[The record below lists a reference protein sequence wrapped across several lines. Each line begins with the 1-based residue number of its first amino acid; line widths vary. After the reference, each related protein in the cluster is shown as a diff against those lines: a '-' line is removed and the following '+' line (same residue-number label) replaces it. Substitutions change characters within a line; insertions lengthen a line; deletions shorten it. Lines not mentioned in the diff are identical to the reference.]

1 MRLMFVYHCYN
12 DAGSAQDLHNYIRVA
27 RTLGHEVAIYGVD
40 PKSLFKLSKDVASA
54 DAIVFIF
61 EWTTQLRYGDRLD
74 LARMVASVP
83 RRRRV
88 VIDCDG
94 GYNDA
99 ISVGGDYN
107 HKDAE
112 ASRRWMDVCES
123 LSDKLCQPT
132 LHPLQPNVRPF
143 FFHAYDPEWEVP
155 LDLSAK
161 EYGMVYVGHSKFR
174 WCPMKCVLRAIEP
187 VQRLVGRIGFV
198 GHGWDQMP
206 SWAPQM
212 KIEDHYYTDQAYLN
226 QMKVEF
232 IQPVPY
238 QEVISWMSKGV
249 FSPVIYRPL
258 FDHLRL
264 VTCRTF
270 ETPAANTIP
279 LFGMDDKYVREI
291 YGECALEL
299 VLPQEYPEE
308 KIVDFVKRPAHYA
321 KLIRA
326 IRKHLAERHSYPA
339 RLRQLIEMVE
349 S

>member
-1 MRLMFVYHCYN
+1 MRLMFVYYCYN
-12 DAGSAQDLHNYIRVA
+12 DAGSARDLHNYIRVA
-27 RTLGHEVAIYGVD
+27 RALGHEVAIYGAD
-40 PKSLFKLSKDVASA
+40 PESLFKLSKDVAFA

-107 HKDAE
+107 HKDAD
-112 ASRRWMDVCES
+112 ASRRWIDVCES

-155 LDLSAK
+155 LDFSAK

-174 WCPMKCVLRAIEP
+174 WLPMKRVLRAIEP

-249 FSPVIYRPL
+249 
-258 FDHLRL
+258 
-264 VTCRTF
+264 
-270 ETPAANTIP
+270 
-279 LFGMDDKYVREI
+279 
-291 YGECALEL
+291 
-299 VLPQEYPEE
+299 
-308 KIVDFVKRPAHYA
+308 
-321 KLIRA
+321 
-326 IRKHLAERHSYPA
+326 
-339 RLRQLIEMVE
+339 
-349 S
+349 